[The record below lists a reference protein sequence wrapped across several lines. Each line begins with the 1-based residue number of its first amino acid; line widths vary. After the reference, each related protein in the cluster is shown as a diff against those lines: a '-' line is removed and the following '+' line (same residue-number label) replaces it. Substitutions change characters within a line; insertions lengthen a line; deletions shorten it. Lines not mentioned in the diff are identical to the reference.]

1 MDRATL
7 TIAQTA
13 TILGLSEKAT
23 RQAVKR
29 GDLPALVIGGRI
41 LILRA
46 PLERILQTGGL
57 SQPARRTKGPKKP

>member
-1 MDRATL
+1 MEKATL

-29 GDLPALVIGGRI
+29 GELPALVIGGRI
-41 LILRA
+41 LILKA

-57 SQPARRTKGPKKP
+57 TSLVRRTKGPKKP